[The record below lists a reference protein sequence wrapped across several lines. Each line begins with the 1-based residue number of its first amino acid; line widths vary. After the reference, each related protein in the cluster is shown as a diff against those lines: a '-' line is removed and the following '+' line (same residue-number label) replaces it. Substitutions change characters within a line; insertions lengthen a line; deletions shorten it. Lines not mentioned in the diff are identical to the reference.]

1 MRSQRSG
8 RRRGSARAIMVSVA
22 TVAIVAILGFLLSGP
37 AAAQETAPAAV
48 APAAVAYVAG
58 VEDLPLM
65 PGLVEVAGAGVVFDK
80 PAGRIVEA
88 YVQGQVDREAVLRFY
103 RRSLPPLGWEV
114 LGETR
119 FRREGEELGLE
130 FVSEEGP
137 LVLRFSLR
145 PE

>member
-37 AAAQETAPAAV
+37 AVTQET

-80 PAGRIVEA
+80 PAGRIVET

>member
-1 MRSQRSG
+1 MRNQRSG
-8 RRRGSARAIMVSVA
+8 RRRGGARAN
-22 TVAIVAILGFLLSGP
+22 VAIVAIVAIVALPGLLLSGP
-37 AAAQETAPAAV
+37 AVAQET

-65 PGLVEVAGAGVVFDK
+65 PGLVEVVGAGVVFDK
-80 PAGRIVEA
+80 PAGRIVET

-103 RRSLPPLGWEV
+103 RRSLPPLGWEA

-119 FRREGEELGLE
+119 FRREGEELGLD